1 MFRGTESEKAHSL
14 RILHKKRSFSS
25 SCLNT
30 PPTWQESSPIIRMKK
45 KKDTAVVPTGPM
57 ERVTKPVESELEKG
71 KGNKR
76 NISQGIILVG
86 LNS

>member
-1 MFRGTESEKAHSL
+1 MK
-14 RILHKKRSFSS
+14 
-25 SCLNT
+25 
-30 PPTWQESSPIIRMKK
+30 KK

>member
-1 MFRGTESEKAHSL
+1 MFKYPSNLARKQPNNKNE
-14 RILHKKRSFSS
+14 
-25 SCLNT
+25 
-30 PPTWQESSPIIRMKK
+30 KK